1 MNMHTATKAK
11 SELARSTFP
20 HGDDCRVTFKKQCD
34 NHGAQIDLWE
44 VMTGS
49 GHLFFI
55 SLMKRVKRDGD
66 APWVF
71 SSVYLDARMKRE
83 VWSFKRDADRL
94 VPNFFGDMYI
104 AVSDSGVTEVV
115 FKSFLSAERRF
126 LLSKVLR
133 VPQIA
138 LVLSASPDVPVLSE
152 IAAREKVP
160 VEVPLVVPAAVAEVL
175 QEALPPIVQKS
186 LPLPVDPSYQ
196 MRWFVDNVLSN
207 MCGGVTA

>member
-1 MNMHTATKAK
+1 MNMHNANKLETP
-11 SELARSTFP
+11 RSVFP
-20 HGDDCRVTFKKQCD
+20 HGDDCRVTFEKQCAST
-34 NHGAQIDLWE
+34 GAQVDLWR
-44 VMTGS
+44 VVTGS

-55 SLMKRVKRDGD
+55 SLMRRVQKSDD

-94 VPNFFGDMYI
+94 VPNFFGEMFV
-104 AVSDSGVTEVV
+104 AVNDSGATEVV
-115 FKSFLSAERRF
+115 LKSFLGAERRF

-133 VPQIA
+133 IPQIA
-138 LVLSASPDVPVLSE
+138 FVLPVRSDVPELSE

-160 VEVPLVVPAAVAEVL
+160 VEAPPVVPVAVAEVL
-175 QEALPPIVQKS
+175 QEALPPIVLKS

-207 MCGGVTA
+207 MCGGVNS